1 MSRAPQRLAL
11 IAPALIALAIASS
24 VPAAVAPPAS
34 RPATP
39 RATVARPAAT
49 PRPAAAPVAPTAPP
63 VIAPTVAPPYVVAD
77 PLVRKL
83 ANGLTVAVFPS
94 SRLPIVQMELLV
106 PAGSAA
112 EGDAPE
118 GTAALAAQL
127 LRTGTT
133 SRDAATFATD
143 LAGLGGS
150 ISASAQRDFA
160 TLSGA
165 FLAREFESG
174 FELLSD
180 AALNPVFP
188 DEQVQIAR
196 AQAQRSL
203 AESASDPF
211 ALADQNVW
219 AALFKGEPYGRAPL
233 GTARALGSVTRDQI
247 SAFYHEHYRPD
258 GALLAI
264 AGDVTPEKAFA
275 AAEERFGRWT
285 GKAPVAKASAANP
298 TATARVRI
306 FDVPDAPGTELRV
319 ALRLPSRTSPDDQ
332 ALTLAAS
339 VLGRGDD
346 ARLRG
351 PAVASKLG
359 TSVRSG
365 IATLREGGVL
375 SLSASVRTDSV
386 AAAAELLRAQIRAFA
401 QQPPTESELAPVR
414 RVASETYNLSLE
426 TLGGRMGQWLGMT
439 SLGLP
444 AGAQDRSPERLA
456 SLDSASVAAAVRRWI
471 DANRLVV
478 VAVGP
483 AGRLKPLLAAFG
495 PVEVVEPESQE
506 GAARA
511 DTLAATPER
520 IAKAAELL
528 RAALVAHGGE
538 ATLRG
543 IHDSVV
549 EAELSLIG
557 QGAGVPG
564 TLTQSRKDP
573 MRFLTSTKVL
583 SIETRQGL
591 DGARGWSIG
600 GQARAPE
607 DADSLQVEGLRAE
620 FASDLPHV
628 LLGAVGSGV
637 RAVYRG
643 ADRVDG
649 RAVDAIDLEDAQG
662 RDSRLYLESDTH
674 RLAAYDQF
682 ERAAGGALFSS
693 RRVYRDYRPQQGL
706 VWPFE
711 QEQQLGGQGAVLLKV
726 QSLRV
731 NVGLPDRLFARP
743 STPSAR

>member
-1 MSRAPQRLAL
+1 MTRASQRLAL
-11 IAPALIALAIASS
+11 IAPAWIALAIASS
-24 VPAAVAPPAS
+24 APAAVAPPAARTAS
-34 RPATP
+34 P
-39 RATVARPAAT
+39 RATVARPATA
-49 PRPAAAPVAPTAPP
+49 PRPAAAAAAPAAAP
-63 VIAPTVAPPYVVAD
+63 VIAPTVAPPYVIAD
-77 PLVRKL
+77 PIVRKL
-83 ANGLTVAVFPS
+83 ANGLTVAVFPT

-127 LRTGTT
+127 LRTGTA

-143 LAGLGGS
+143 LASLGGS

-160 TLSGA
+160 TVSGA

-196 AQAQRSL
+196 TQAQRAL

-211 ALADQNVW
+211 ALADQHVW

-233 GTARALGSVTRDQI
+233 GTAHALGSVTRDQI

-285 GKAPVAKASAANP
+285 GKAPAAKAPAPNP
-298 TATARVRI
+298 ASARVRI
-306 FDVPDAPGTELRV
+306 FDVADAPGTELRV
-319 ALRLPSRTSPDDQ
+319 ALRLPGRTSPDDQ

-351 PAVASKLG
+351 PAVTSKLG

-365 IATLREGGVL
+365 IATLRDGGVL

-401 QQPPTESELAPVR
+401 ERPPTESELAPVR

-444 AGAQDRSPERLA
+444 AGAQDRSPGRLA
-456 SLDSASVAAAVRRWI
+456 SLDSATVAAAVRRWI
-471 DANRLVV
+471 DASRLAV

-483 AGRLKPLLAAFG
+483 AERLKPLLAAFG

-506 GAARA
+506 GTARA

-520 IAKAAELL
+520 LAKAAELL
-528 RAALVAHGGE
+528 HAALVAHGGE

-543 IHDSVV
+543 IHDSVI

-564 TLTQSRKDP
+564 TLIQSRKDP

-591 DGARGWSIG
+591 DGAHGWSIA
-600 GQARAPE
+600 GQARTPE

-628 LLGAVGSGV
+628 LLGALGSGV

-643 ADRVDG
+643 SDRVDG

-726 QSLRV
+726 QSLKV

-743 STPSAR
+743 STPSVR